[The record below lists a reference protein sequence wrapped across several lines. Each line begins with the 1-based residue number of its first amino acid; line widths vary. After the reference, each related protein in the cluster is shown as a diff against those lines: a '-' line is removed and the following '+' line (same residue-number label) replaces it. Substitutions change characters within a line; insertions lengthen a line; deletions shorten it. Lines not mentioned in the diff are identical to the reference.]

1 MGNIHFYISTFLTQI
16 LYFYSSMTLHNTGS
30 GLLLLSGTP
39 SILMEVLTGQLYW
52 KSSKSMSS
60 RVILQARTL
69 HIRDLPGIS
78 WSTSCWLL
86 LPL

>member
-39 SILMEVLTGQLYW
+39 FILMEVLTGQLY
-52 KSSKSMSS
+52 
-60 RVILQARTL
+60 
-69 HIRDLPGIS
+69 
-78 WSTSCWLL
+78 
-86 LPL
+86 